1 MAAPNPLPPPDAAS
15 VDAASVAA
23 GPGASVER
31 HPPGD
36 DEAGAA
42 RGDRGRPPA
51 AALRRQPS
59 HGAVTRLVTVPAV
72 CHDQSNVNVLI
83 VDDHPSF
90 RANARAL
97 LEAEGF
103 EVVGEAED
111 GTAALR
117 AVAELSPQLVLLDVQ
132 LPDIDGFEVAARL
145 TNGGGGPAVVLV
157 SSRDGS
163 DFGPLVERSGA
174 RGFIPKAE
182 LSGAALL
189 SLLE

>member
-1 MAAPNPLPPPDAAS
+1 M
-15 VDAASVAA
+15 
-23 GPGASVER
+23 
-31 HPPGD
+31 
-36 DEAGAA
+36 
-42 RGDRGRPPA
+42 
-51 AALRRQPS
+51 
-59 HGAVTRLVTVPAV
+59 VTAPAV
-72 CHDQSNVNVLI
+72 CHDQADVNVLI

-111 GTAALR
+111 GASALR
-117 AVAELSPQLVLLDVQ
+117 AVAELRPQLVLLDVQ

-163 DFGPLVERSGA
+163 DFGPLVTTSGA
-174 RGFIPKAE
+174 CGFVPKAE
-182 LSGAALL
+182 LSGERVQELL
-189 SLLE
+189 GP